1 MGISDRKE
9 REKEEM
15 RKLIMDTAFQMFLK
29 EGYGG
34 TSLRDIAR
42 KIEYSPST
50 IYLYYQ
56 DKEALFYDIQ
66 TKCFHELI
74 ERYQT
79 VEKIQDPLER
89 LKEIGVVYMDYN
101 IKNPQCFNLMFL
113 LDSPLCAMTREDRW
127 EKYGN
132 VAGFFK
138 YTVAECIEKKR
149 INYSDPVAAGVEI
162 WALAHGLTTM
172 FVKKSYEVMGLTED
186 QARIYMNTSWTN
198 FMNRIST

>member
-29 EGYGG
+29 EGYAG
-34 TSLRDIAR
+34 TSLRDIAK

-56 DKEALFYDIQ
+56 DKDALFYDIQ
-66 TKCFHELI
+66 TKCFHDLI
-74 ERYQT
+74 DRYQI
-79 VEKIQDPLER
+79 VDEISDPLER
-89 LKEIGVVYMDYN
+89 LKEIGVAYMDYN
-101 IKNPQCFNLMFL
+101 SKNPQCFNLMFM
-113 LDSPLCAMTREDRW
+113 LDSPLCAMKREDRW

-138 YTVAECIEKKR
+138 YTVVECIDKKV
-149 INYSDPVAAGVEI
+149 IKYSDPVAACVEI

-186 QARIYMNTSWTN
+186 QAKIYMNTSWTN